1 MPVHLRGVGA
11 ILGWCIPGVAGEGG
25 WGELV
30 EKDQDTGLGLIS
42 FGICPGNHPNL
53 AVALNPLEVEGRAP
67 ERGKQEGSWGR
78 SYRDQCCPKCTPTL
92 PPPPGSTSQI
102 CLFISAWLPMFT
114 WEALPAPHPHLLALH
129 LAASR
134 PASWARVR
142 VSTGSGGQQ
151 SHSPGS

>member
-1 MPVHLRGVGA
+1 MGGA
-11 ILGWCIPGVAGEGG
+11 GRERSGHWPGPY
-25 WGELV
+25 
-30 EKDQDTGLGLIS
+30 Q

-53 AVALNPLEVEGRAP
+53 AVALNSLEVEGRAP
-67 ERGKQEGSWGR
+67 DREKQEGSWGR

-102 CLFISAWLPMFT
+102 LRCLRRGIFISAWLPMFA

-134 PASWARVR
+134 PASWAGVR
-142 VSTGSGGQQ
+142 ASTGSGGQQ